1 MILIKVKR
9 PSKIQEE
16 WVIDEDGGL
25 SYEKTQA
32 LDFKSIYK
40 ATVLAIKK
48 GYEAIEKGKRV
59 SQWEVLDERPN

>member
-16 WVIDEDGGL
+16 WVIDTDGGL
-25 SYEKTQA
+25 SYDKTEAHGFQ
-32 LDFKSIYK
+32 SVYQ

-59 SQWEVLDERPN
+59 SQWEVIDERPN